1 MRFHGEAVMMQK
13 TFISRG
19 KACNVDI
26 FSSNNSYIFRFYDGE
41 SEAWDKPLCNLA
53 IVPSNYGFLYLRL
66 LEGDAILSGCLDEAY
81 FSKDMVEDILL
92 FVEDCVPACK
102 DAYLPYHIDFAAL
115 SDYDEYN
122 GEY

>member
-41 SEAWDKPLCNLA
+41 

>member
-1 MRFHGEAVMMQK
+1 MMQK
-13 TFISRG
+13 IFRSRG
-19 KACNVDI
+19 KACSVDI
-26 FSSNNSYIFRFYDGE
+26 FSCADAYIFRFYDGAQE
-41 SEAWDKPLCNLA
+41 TWDKPLSDLV
-53 IVPSNYGFLYLRL
+53 IVPSNYGFLYLKL
-66 LEGDAILSGCLDEAY
+66 LDGDAVLSGSLDAAY